1 MIKQQ
6 AQTKCAAEITQR
18 LRGTWLHPQQ
28 PGILV
33 ITPKHNLHTA
43 FGITALQQAQTK
55 AASKRVF
62 MKCNVQ
68 LKGEGVQTTTPQAF
82 SFKEGFFFFSRY
94 NTLASFIYLQLR
106 HKASE
111 CRCSLTLISHGT
123 LLSCAVLL

>member
-82 SFKEGFFFFSRY
+82 SFKEGFFFFLV
-94 NTLASFIYLQLR
+94 TI
-106 HKASE
+106 HW
-111 CRCSLTLISHGT
+111 H
-123 LLSCAVLL
+123 LLSIYSSDIKHQNAGVH